1 MNYSNNNYNKDL
13 RDYSRELRLESVSRA
28 EKLLW
33 KAALSKGQSG
43 TKFKR
48 QRPIGNFIV
57 DFFSSEYQ
65 LIIEVDGNS
74 HYNKA
79 SYDSYRQECL
89 EKLGYIILRFNE
101 GEVINQ
107 LDEVMTK
114 IEHAVFVLKSK

>member
-1 MNYSNNNYNKDL
+1 MKYSNNNYNKDL
-13 RDYSRELRLESVSRA
+13 RKYSKELRLESVSRA

-43 TKFKR
+43 AKFKR

-57 DFFSSEYQ
+57 DFFSFECR
-65 LIIEVDGNS
+65 LIIEIDGSS
-74 HYNKA
+74 HFNKP
-79 SYDSYRQECL
+79 SYDSYRQEYL
-89 EKLGYIILRFNE
+89 NKLGYKILRFKE

-107 LDEVMTK
+107 LDEVITK